1 METQNDSQEL
11 IDFVVDL
18 LTLKTNDPTIPKKTK
33 DPTQPKKRGRPRKA
47 VDENAEPSEPK
58 KIGRPITPW
67 RHLANGKYYSSA
79 KDPKY
84 NMNYWRETYRKPCT
98 CEICGATLQS
108 CSSAVHKHKRTLH
121 CQLAKF
127 KKETQTAN

>member
-67 RHLANGKYYSSA
+67 RHLANGKYYSSS
-79 KDPKY
+79 KDPNY
-84 NMNYWRETYRKPCT
+84 QMSYWRENYRKPYT

-108 CSSAVHKHKRTLH
+108 CGSAVHKHKRTLH